1 MMQGID
7 IQESMISS
15 EFDPIKIM
23 PGIESI
29 QQYHFQEWDKGGSRF
44 NWNFTSRMPKF
55 AGSSVPSFSSALDK
69 IEFAASRV
77 LKTGR
82 PD

>member
-7 IQESMISS
+7 IQASMISS

-29 QQYHFQEWDKGGSRF
+29 QQYHFQE
-44 NWNFTSRMPKF
+44 
-55 AGSSVPSFSSALDK
+55 
-69 IEFAASRV
+69 
-77 LKTGR
+77 
-82 PD
+82 